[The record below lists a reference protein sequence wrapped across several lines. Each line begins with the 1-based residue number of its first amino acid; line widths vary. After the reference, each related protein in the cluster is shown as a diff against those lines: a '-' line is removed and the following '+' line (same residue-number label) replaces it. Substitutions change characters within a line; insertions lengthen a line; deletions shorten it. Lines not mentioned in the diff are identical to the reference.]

1 MKKRNIIIL
10 FILTLIILF
19 FTLKDNYVTILNSI
33 LRVNIVFLVLSYLLV
48 LSYTFFKSIVTNNI
62 VNKFSFV
69 KFKDTF
75 IIQLITFFF
84 NAVTPFS
91 SGGQPFQV
99 YMFSKKNVSL
109 IDSTNTILQ
118 ETIIHQTSL
127 CLIGILALV
136 LNKIFNIVSIGSVIS
151 IFFIIGFLVN
161 IIIVLFLL
169 VVSKNEKLDLFFT
182 NLIVNFIS
190 IFKKINKDE
199 IKNKIKKY
207 IKDFNNNSS
216 MILNNKRNFILLV
229 ILNSIALICLY
240 ITPLTLLFSLGNYTS
255 FDAITSIVIVTYV
268 SIISSFVPLPGGT
281 LGQEYIFATLFSA
294 YLLDP
299 MLSTLMILWR
309 FITYYFPLII
319 GAVILNL
326 KYKNIK

>member
-19 FTLKDNYVTILNSI
+19 FTLKDNYITILNSI

-127 CLIGILALV
+127 CLIGILALI

-169 VVSKNEKLDLFFT
+169 VVSKNEKL
-182 NLIVNFIS
+182 
-190 IFKKINKDE
+190 
-199 IKNKIKKY
+199 Y
-207 IKDFNNNSS
+207 I
-216 MILNNKRNFILLV
+216 
-229 ILNSIALICLY
+229 
-240 ITPLTLLFSLGNYTS
+240 
-255 FDAITSIVIVTYV
+255 
-268 SIISSFVPLPGGT
+268 
-281 LGQEYIFATLFSA
+281 
-294 YLLDP
+294 
-299 MLSTLMILWR
+299 
-309 FITYYFPLII
+309 YF
-319 GAVILNL
+319 
-326 KYKNIK
+326 

>member
-33 LRVNIVFLVLSYLLV
+33 LRVNIGFLVLSYLLV

-127 CLIGILALV
+127 CLVGILALI

-199 IKNKIKKY
+199 IKDKIKNY

-216 MILNNKRNFILLV
+216 MILKNKKNFILLV
-229 ILNSIALICLY
+229 ILNSIALICFY

-281 LGQEYIFATLFSA
+281 LGQEYIFTTLFSA